1 MKSTPARPVENRVL
15 AALPAQD
22 LKRLL
27 PHLTPVSLQNKQVL
41 YEAGGTIS
49 EVYFPRTGVVS
60 WLALMKSGDSV
71 EVATIGSEGVVG
83 FRALLG
89 DDRASG
95 RAVVQ
100 VPGEALRIS
109 STILRNEKRRV
120 GLMDVMHRYL
130 NALLTQVALS
140 VACNT
145 LHPLEKRF
153 CRWLLAT
160 QDRVHGDQFPLTHE
174 LMAQMLGVRRAGVTE
189 AASKLQKAGLIKYVH
204 GKITVLDRAKLEAA
218 SCECYH
224 AVRAEFDRLIG

>member
-1 MKSTPARPVENRVL
+1 MENRVL

-41 YEAGGTIS
+41 YEAGGAIS
-49 EVYFPRTGVVS
+49 EVYFPRSGVVS
-60 WLALMKSGDSV
+60 WLAFMQSGASF

-89 DDRASG
+89 DDKTSA

-100 VPGEALRIS
+100 VPGEALRIKS
-109 STILRNEKRRV
+109 SILRGENRRA
-120 GLMDVMHRYL
+120 GLRDVVHRYL
-130 NALLTQVALS
+130 NALLTQVSLS
-140 VACNT
+140 VACNS

-160 QDRVHGDQFPLTHE
+160 QDRVHADQFPLTHE
-174 LMAQMLGVRRAGVTE
+174 LMAQMLLVRRAGVTE
-189 AASKLQKAGLIKYVH
+189 AASKLQKAGLIRYVH
-204 GKITVLDRAKLEAA
+204 GKITILDRRGLEAA

-224 AVRAEFDRLIG
+224 AVKAEYDRLIG